1 MELKE
6 VEKKISELLKEIR
19 PYGKIEIAMNQDGS
33 QISIY
38 LTNSQKETIIIK

>member
-6 VEKKISELLKEIR
+6 VEKRISELLRELR
-19 PYGKIEIAMNQDGS
+19 PYGKIELAMNQDGS

-38 LTNSQKETIIIK
+38 LINSQKETIIIK